1 MSRVVTSSL
10 NQKYSSVQ
18 FGKILISSFATP
30 VVEIVNAKI
39 IRAIIMISLLE
50 CGALYLPKDIEVS
63 YSDIFLLESGR

>member
-1 MSRVVTSSL
+1 MSRAVTSSL

-39 IRAIIMISLLE
+39 IRAIKMISLLE
-50 CGALYLPKDIEVS
+50 CGTLYLPKDIEVS